1 MLCPLI
7 CIKAH
12 AWKLWMKV
20 NICCCVTQKFVLSRW
35 KSFFFIQFIPF
46 YTVLLQ
52 VLYLQIIID
61 TPLNY
66 TLLQLLFLQFQC
78 NINKF
83 IWQGGHEKHHFGRYV
98 PHATRN
104 SASLMFSFLPI
115 INETWYLK
123 SQCSVNFYKDA
134 SSFRLFHL

>member
-1 MLCPLI
+1 MVI
-7 CIKAH
+7 I
-12 AWKLWMKV
+12 
-20 NICCCVTQKFVLSRW
+20 I
-35 KSFFFIQFIPF
+35 F
-46 YTVLLQ
+46 YTVPLQ

-104 SASLMFSFLPI
+104 SVLNEMFLQRMREC
-115 INETWYLK
+115 NK
-123 SQCSVNFYKDA
+123 S
-134 SSFRLFHL
+134 